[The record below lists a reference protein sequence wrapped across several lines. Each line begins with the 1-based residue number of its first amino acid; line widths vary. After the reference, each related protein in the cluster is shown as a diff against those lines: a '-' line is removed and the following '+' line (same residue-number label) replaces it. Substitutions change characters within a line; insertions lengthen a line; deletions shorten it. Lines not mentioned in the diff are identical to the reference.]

1 MPERRG
7 ILELRKSRGNL
18 MSRRRA
24 GIVAVILALAG
35 PLLPHPGSIE
45 ALAGA
50 AKEGEPAPLSGEGP
64 GQPAKAVGGRYY
76 DANGIPTYRVSD
88 GGKRVD
94 WPSMSGYLRYNA
106 TCIVCHGP
114 DGLGSTYAPS
124 LVDALKSDDY
134 ATFKR
139 IVLGGKQDVNAAQEL
154 VMPAFANDRNVTCYL
169 DDIYVY
175 LRGRSDGAIPR
186 GRPAEHEP
194 ISEAFRQHED
204 ACMK

>member
-1 MPERRG
+1 
-7 ILELRKSRGNL
+7 
-18 MSRRRA
+18 MSRRRV
-24 GIVAVILALAG
+24 GLVAVSLTLASASIGPPSASAEAPAG
-35 PLLPHPGSIE
+35 PASD
-45 ALAGA
+45 A
-50 AKEGEPAPLSGEGP
+50 APASLSSEGP
-64 GQPAKAVGGRYY
+64 TQPAKVVGGRYY
-76 DANGIPTYRVSD
+76 DSKGIPTYRVSD

-139 IVLGGKQDVNAAQEL
+139 IVLGGKQNVNAAQEL

-194 ISEAFRQHED
+194 ITDAFRQHED

>member
-1 MPERRG
+1 
-7 ILELRKSRGNL
+7 
-18 MSRRRA
+18 MSRRRV
-24 GIVAVILALAG
+24 GLVAVSLT
-35 PLLPHPGSIE
+35 
-45 ALAGA
+45 LAGA
-50 AKEGEPAPLSGEGP
+50 SIGPSASAEAPAGPVKEGALASLSSEGP
-64 GQPAKAVGGRYY
+64 TQPAKVVGGRYY
-76 DANGIPTYRVSD
+76 DSNGIPTYRVSD
-88 GGKRVD
+88 GGMRVD

-139 IVLGGKQDVNAAQEL
+139 IVLGGKQNVNAAQEL

-194 ISEAFRQHED
+194 ITDAFRQHED

>member
-1 MPERRG
+1 MS
-7 ILELRKSRGNL
+7 SR
-18 MSRRRA
+18 A
-24 GIVAVILALAG
+24 IVLLALMAASNPAALRAQQTPAATAG
-35 PLLPHPGSIE
+35 DEAPG
-45 ALAGA
+45 LA
-50 AKEGEPAPLSGEGP
+50 SDGP
-64 GQPAKAVGGRYY
+64 TQPAKVVDGRYF
-76 DANGIPTYRVSD
+76 DSAGIPTYRVSE

-139 IVLGGKQDVNAAQEL
+139 TVLTGKQNVNAAQEL

-194 ISEAFRQHED
+194 ITDAFRKHED